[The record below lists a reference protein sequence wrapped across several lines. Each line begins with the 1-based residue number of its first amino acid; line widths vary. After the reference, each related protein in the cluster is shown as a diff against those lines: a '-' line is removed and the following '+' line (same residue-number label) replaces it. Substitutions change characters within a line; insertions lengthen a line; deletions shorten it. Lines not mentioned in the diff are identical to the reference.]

1 MLKIWGRATS
11 SNVKK
16 VLWCCEELGIPF
28 ERIDVGGPFGG
39 NKEPAYLKLNPNGLV
54 PTVEDEGL
62 VIWESNTI
70 LRHLASTRAGGEAL
84 YPRDPAIRTQVE
96 RWMDWQISRMAGYLT
111 ILMVGWIRTTP
122 EKRDAVALEEA
133 RHHASELWRML
144 EAQLESRDY
153 LAGKSLTLADICLG
167 NMYYMWTNVP
177 VERPKLSALKAW
189 GERIAQR
196 PGYRKYVAIPL
207 A

>member
-28 ERIDVGGPFGG
+28 ERVDIGGPFGG

-54 PTVEDEGL
+54 PTVEDDGT

-70 LRHLASTRAGGEAL
+70 LRYLTSTRAGGEAL
-84 YPRDPAIRTQVE
+84 YPKDPAKRAEIE
-96 RWMDWQISRMAGYLT
+96 RWMDWQLSRVSAHLST
-111 ILMVGWIRTTP
+111 LVVGWIRTPP
-122 EKRDAVALEEA
+122 EKRDAIALEEA
-133 RHHASELWRML
+133 RHHANELWRVVEGHL
-144 EAQLESRDY
+144 ETRDY
-153 LAGKSLTLADICLG
+153 LAGKSLTIADICLG
-167 NMYYMWTNVP
+167 NAYYMWTNVP
-177 VERPKLSALKAW
+177 VERTKFSSLKAW
-189 GERIAQR
+189 GERLAAR
-196 PGYRKYVAIPL
+196 PGYKKYVAIPL